1 MSESATFRI
10 NIKTGEIEI
19 TGSEE
24 FVEARINS
32 LDEVLELISEVTVP
46 PEPQIP
52 TTTQAAT
59 SSNET
64 EAETETSPSA
74 DDIPETF
81 GEWMHQFRDDVN
93 DLDKGLI
100 TALFVQKQAATNDFK
115 TSEVNKSLKDHGIKL
130 SNPSVT
136 LNRLVSKKLLFQT
149 RKDGKLKYF
158 RVSTDG
164 QKHLDTLK
172 REG

>member
-1 MSESATFRI
+1 
-10 NIKTGEIEI
+10 
-19 TGSEE
+19 
-24 FVEARINS
+24 
-32 LDEVLELISEVTVP
+32 
-46 PEPQIP
+46 
-52 TTTQAAT
+52 
-59 SSNET
+59 
-64 EAETETSPSA
+64 
-74 DDIPETF
+74 
-81 GEWMHQFRDDVN
+81 MHQFRDDVN